1 MSSSSFSIDSN
12 VMNFFIFFGYTVLSS
27 GAHGGG
33 NGDNSS
39 MLSEEELR
47 LCGSNFCVM
56 GNHAIDNL
64 ERPPDSEI
72 FEISTIY
79 LTCIVLAT
87 IIIAVFLD
95 PLSR

>member
-1 MSSSSFSIDSN
+1 M
-12 VMNFFIFFGYTVLSS
+12 FITVLSS
-27 GAHGGG
+27 GGHGGG
-33 NGDNSS
+33 SGDNSS

-87 IIIAVFLD
+87 IIIALFLD

>member
-1 MSSSSFSIDSN
+1 
-12 VMNFFIFFGYTVLSS
+12 
-27 GAHGGG
+27 
-33 NGDNSS
+33 
-39 MLSEEELR
+39 
-47 LCGSNFCVM
+47 M

-87 IIIAVFLD
+87 IIIALFLD